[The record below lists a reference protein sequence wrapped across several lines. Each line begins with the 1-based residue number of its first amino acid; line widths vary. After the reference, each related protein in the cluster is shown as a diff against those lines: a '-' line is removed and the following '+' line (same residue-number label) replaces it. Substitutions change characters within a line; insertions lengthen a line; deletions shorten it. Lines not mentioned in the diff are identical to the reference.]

1 MIHEVEGDILL
12 SKAAAIAHGV
22 APNDPMDQGLA
33 RALHERYP
41 SMHKDFHHWCHQH
54 SGKPGEA
61 WAWGGAGGVRLVNLI
76 TQPTGPGRRPGK
88 ARVKDVNHALRAL
101 RKVVQKEGFNSV
113 ALPRLATGV
122 GGLNWSDVQPLIEQ
136 QLGELDIPVYVYT
149 TYRPG
154 KVAKEPQ
161 L

>member
-12 SKAAAIAHGV
+12 TRAEAIAHGV

-33 RALHERYP
+33 LALHERYP

-54 SGKPGEA
+54 GGKPGEA

-76 TQPTGPGRRPGK
+76 TQPTGPGHRPGK
-88 ARVKDVNHALRAL
+88 ARLQDVNHALRAL
-101 RKVVQKEGFNSV
+101 RKVVQTEKFSSV
-113 ALPRLATGV
+113 ALPRIATGV
-122 GGLNWSDVQPLIEQ
+122 GGLDWDQVKPLVEQ
-136 QLGELDIPVYVYT
+136 QLSELDVPVFIYT
-149 TYRPG
+149 VYRPG
-154 KVAKEPQ
+154 KTAKEPG